1 MFGICAMELNYILA
15 TRLFVSFKAIYII
28 GFSVM
33 FDALARTSG
42 NSDPIRCPVF
52 FRCLLARKKSATDKQ
67 VFMEIDKGELHPHSE
82 TVLNTQPTKRT
93 VLFLGFD
100 VCVTVPH

>member
-1 MFGICAMELNYILA
+1 
-15 TRLFVSFKAIYII
+15 
-28 GFSVM
+28 M

-42 NSDPIRCPVF
+42 TSGPIRCPIFV
-52 FRCLLARKKSATDKQ
+52 RCLLARKNSATDKQ
-67 VFMEIDKGELHPHSE
+67 VSMEMDKGELQPHLE